1 MLYQTKSAYISKK
14 DLKVKNIEISLEK
27 KLEQLHPK
35 KIDLSLERINNL
47 LYKLGNPQKKI
58 KNIIHIAGTNGK
70 GSVLAFL
77 KSFIQAYGFTV
88 NTYTSPHLINFN
100 ERINLNGQ
108 NISDKFLELLLDIC
122 SKKNNGKLITFF
134 EMTTVTAFLAFNKKP
149 ADFTILETG
158 LGGRLDATN
167 IIKKP
172 IVTIINEISIDHTN
186 FLGSNIKQ
194 IAKEKAGII
203 KKNSPVVIGKQ
214 KKEALKIIKEVA
226 SNLKVKTFFYK
237 KDWFIKEN
245 KKKNHIIFFNNLK
258 NNKKE
263 KYPQPNLVGEHQIIN
278 AGIAL
283 KTFNLIIKKK
293 LKKEF
298 IKKGLKNVQWP
309 GRLQKICLNKKKFSE
324 KINFKKWEFWFDG
337 GHNKS
342 ASQVLAK
349 TFKNW
354 DKKKLYLIF
363 GMLNSKNPKNFL
375 NYFKE
380 ITTKLITVA
389 IKSDSPYYTNKKLY
403 EIAKLNEFNV
413 ETAETIGHALNKI
426 LLNESPGR
434 ILICGSF
441 YMYKEVSK
449 LLKK

>member
-1 MLYQTKSAYISKK
+1 MHHQTKHAYTKENFSKIRN
-14 DLKVKNIEISLEK
+14 LEITLEK
-27 KLEQLHPK
+27 KLQQLHPK
-35 KIDLSLERINNL
+35 KIDLSLERINEL

-58 KNIIHIAGTNGK
+58 KKIIHIAGTNGK

-77 KSFIQAYGFTV
+77 KSFIQASGFTV
-88 NTYTSPHLINFN
+88 NTYSSPHLINFN
-100 ERINLNGQ
+100 ERINLNGK
-108 NISDKFLELLLDIC
+108 NISDKCLELLLDIC
-122 SKKNNGKLITFF
+122 TKKNNGKPITFF
-134 EMTTVTAFLAFNKKP
+134 EMTTAAAFLAFEKKP

-214 KKEALKIIKEVA
+214 KKETLKIIKRVA
-226 SNLKVKTFFYK
+226 NNFKAETFFYE
-237 KDWFIKEN
+237 KDWFVKEN

-263 KYPQPNLVGEHQIIN
+263 KYPLPNLVGEHQIIN

-283 KTFNLIIKKK
+283 KAFNLIIKKK
-293 LKKEF
+293 LKKDF
-298 IKKGLKNVQWP
+298 VRKGLKNVKWP
-309 GRLQKICLNKKKFSE
+309 GRLQEICLNKEIFSKKT
-324 KINFKKWEFWFDG
+324 NFKKWEFWVDG

-342 ASQVLAK
+342 ASQVLSK
-349 TFKNW
+349 TFKEW
-354 DKKKLYLIF
+354 PKKKLYLIF

-380 ITTKLITVA
+380 ITTKLITVP

-413 ETAETIGHALNKI
+413 VTAKTINHALNKI

-449 LLKK
+449 LLRK

>member
-1 MLYQTKSAYISKK
+1 MLHQTKFIYTKEKFSKI
-14 DLKVKNIEISLEK
+14 KNLEITLEK
-27 KLEQLHPK
+27 KLQQLHPK
-35 KIDLSLERINNL
+35 KIDLSLERINKL

-77 KSFIQAYGFTV
+77 KSFIQSSVFTV

-122 SKKNNGKLITFF
+122 SKKNNDKPITFF
-134 EMTTVTAFLAFNKKP
+134 EMTTVAAFLAFKKKP

-203 KKNSPVVIGKQ
+203 KRNSPVVIGKQ

-226 SNLKVKTFFYK
+226 TNLKVKTFFYE

-245 KKKNHIIFFNNLK
+245 KKRNHIIFFNNLK

-263 KYPQPNLVGEHQIIN
+263 KYPQPSLIGEHQIIN

-283 KTFNLIIKKK
+283 KVFNLIIKKK
-293 LKKEF
+293 TE
-298 IKKGLKNVQWP
+298 
-309 GRLQKICLNKKKFSE
+309 E
-324 KINFKKWEFWFDG
+324 
-337 GHNKS
+337 
-342 ASQVLAK
+342 
-349 TFKNW
+349 
-354 DKKKLYLIF
+354 
-363 GMLNSKNPKNFL
+363 
-375 NYFKE
+375 
-380 ITTKLITVA
+380 
-389 IKSDSPYYTNKKLY
+389 
-403 EIAKLNEFNV
+403 
-413 ETAETIGHALNKI
+413 
-426 LLNESPGR
+426 R
-434 ILICGSF
+434 I
-441 YMYKEVSK
+441 Y
-449 LLKK
+449 

>member
-1 MLYQTKSAYISKK
+1 MSNQLLNEYVNESHTHLNK
-14 DLKVKNIEISLEK
+14 IEISLEK
-27 KLEQLHPK
+27 RLEQLHPK
-35 KIDLSLERINNL
+35 KIDLSLSRISNL
-47 LYKLGNPQKKI
+47 LSKLNNPQKKI

-77 KSFIQAYGFTV
+77 KSFLQSSGFKV

-100 ERINLNGQ
+100 ERINLNGK
-108 NISDKFLELLLDIC
+108 NITDKFLNNLLDIC
-122 SKKNNGKLITFF
+122 NKKNKGKPITFF
-134 EMTTVTAFLAFNKKP
+134 EMTTAVAFLAFKKKP
-149 ADFTILETG
+149 ADYTILETG

-203 KKNSPVVIGKQ
+203 KKDSPVVVGKQ

-226 SNLKVKTFFYK
+226 GNLKVKTFLYK
-237 KDWFIKEN
+237 KDWFIKKN
-245 KKKNHIIFFNNLK
+245 KKNHIIFINNLK

-263 KYPQPNLVGEHQIIN
+263 KYPQPNLVGEHQIVN

-283 KTFNLIIKKK
+283 KTFNLIMKKK
-293 LKKEF
+293 LNKDF

-309 GRLQKICLNKKKFSE
+309 GRLQKIHLNKKIFSK
-324 KINFKKWEFWFDG
+324 KINFEKWEFWFDG

-349 TFKNW
+349 TFKKW

-363 GMLNSKNPKNFL
+363 GMLNSKNPRNFL

-413 ETAETIGHALNKI
+413 ETAETIAHALNKI

-441 YMYKEVSK
+441 YMYKEVSR

>member
-1 MLYQTKSAYISKK
+1 MLHQTKFIYTKEKFSKI
-14 DLKVKNIEISLEK
+14 KNLEITLEK
-27 KLEQLHPK
+27 KLQQLHPK
-35 KIDLSLERINNL
+35 KIDLSLERINKL

-77 KSFIQAYGFTV
+77 KSFIQASGFTV

-122 SKKNNGKLITFF
+122 SKKNNGKPITFF
-134 EMTTVTAFLAFNKKP
+134 EMTTVAAFLAFKKKP

-203 KKNSPVVIGKQ
+203 KRNSPVVIGKQ
-214 KKEALKIIKEVA
+214 KKVALKIIKEVA
-226 SNLKVKTFFYK
+226 TNLKVKTFFYE

-245 KKKNHIIFFNNLK
+245 KKRNHINFINNLK

-263 KYPQPNLVGEHQIIN
+263 KYPQPSLVGEHQIIN

-283 KTFNLIIKKK
+283 KVFNLIIKKK
-293 LKKEF
+293 PKKEF

-309 GRLQKICLNKKKFSE
+309 GRLQKICLDKKKFSK
-324 KINFKKWEFWFDG
+324 KIKFKKWEFWFDG

-349 TFKNW
+349 TFKTWN
-354 DKKKLYLIF
+354 KKKLYLIF

-380 ITTKLITVA
+380 ITTKLITVP

-413 ETAETIGHALNKI
+413 ETAQAIGHALNKI

>member
-1 MLYQTKSAYISKK
+1 MHHQTKHAYTKENFSKIRN
-14 DLKVKNIEISLEK
+14 LEITLEK
-27 KLEQLHPK
+27 KLQQLHPK
-35 KIDLSLERINNL
+35 KIDLSLERINEL

-58 KNIIHIAGTNGK
+58 KKIIHIAGTNGK

-77 KSFIQAYGFTV
+77 KSFIQASGFTV
-88 NTYTSPHLINFN
+88 NTYSSPHLINFN
-100 ERINLNGQ
+100 QRINLNGK

-122 SKKNNGKLITFF
+122 TKKNNGKPITFF
-134 EMTTVTAFLAFNKKP
+134 EMTTAAAFLAFEKKP

-214 KKEALKIIKEVA
+214 KKETLKIIKRVA
-226 SNLKVKTFFYK
+226 NNFKAETFFYE
-237 KDWFIKEN
+237 KDWFVKEN

-263 KYPQPNLVGEHQIIN
+263 KYPLPNLVGEHQIIN

-283 KTFNLIIKKK
+283 KAFNLIIKKK
-293 LKKEF
+293 LKKDF
-298 IKKGLKNVQWP
+298 VRKGLKNVKWP
-309 GRLQKICLNKKKFSE
+309 GRLQEICLNKEIFSKKT
-324 KINFKKWEFWFDG
+324 NFKKWEFWFDG

-342 ASQVLAK
+342 ASQVLSK
-349 TFKNW
+349 TFKEW
-354 DKKKLYLIF
+354 PKKKLYLIF

-380 ITTKLITVA
+380 ITTKLITVP

-413 ETAETIGHALNKI
+413 VTAKTINHALNKI

-449 LLKK
+449 LLRK

>member
-1 MLYQTKSAYISKK
+1 MLHEKKTISSEEKK
-14 DLKVKNIEISLEK
+14 LKIKNLEITLEK
-27 KLEQLHPK
+27 KLQQLHPK
-35 KIDLSLERINNL
+35 KIDLSLGRINKL

-77 KSFIQAYGFTV
+77 KSFIQASGFTV

-100 ERINLNGQ
+100 ERINLNGK
-108 NISDKFLELLLDIC
+108 NISNKFLESLLDEC
-122 SKKNNGKLITFF
+122 NKKNNGKPITFF
-134 EMTTVTAFLAFNKKP
+134 EITTAAAFLAFKKKP

-203 KKNSPVVIGKQ
+203 KKNSPLIVGKQ
-214 KKEALKIIKEVA
+214 KKETLKIIKKIA
-226 SNLKVKTFFYK
+226 NNLKAKTFFYK
-237 KDWFIKEN
+237 KNWFIKKN
-245 KKKNHIIFFNNLK
+245 KKENNIIFFNNIK

-263 KYPQPNLVGEHQIIN
+263 KYPQPGLIGDHQVIN

-283 KTFNLIIKKK
+283 KAFNLIM
-293 LKKEF
+293 KEKINKNF
-298 IKKGLKNVQWP
+298 IKKGLKNVKWP
-309 GRLQKICLNKKKFSE
+309 GRLQKIYLNKKLFSK
-324 KINFKKWEFWFDG
+324 KINHKKWEFWFDG

-342 ASQVLAK
+342 ASKALAK
-349 TFKNW
+349 TFKAW
-354 DKKKLYLIF
+354 HGKKLYIIF
-363 GMLNSKNPKNFL
+363 GMLNSKDPKDFL
-375 NYFKE
+375 NYFKK
-380 ITTKLITVA
+380 IATKLITVS
-389 IKSDSPYYTNKKLY
+389 IKSDSPYYPNKKLY

-413 ETAETIGHALNKI
+413 ETAETISHAIKKI
-426 LLNESPGR
+426 LLNEMPGR
-434 ILICGSF
+434 VLICGSF
-441 YMYKEVSK
+441 YMYKEVSE